1 MQTWYE
7 CKVKYLKIDQSGH
20 ERKVNDNYLLDAVS
34 FTDAETRIYK
44 EMQQLTNGEF
54 QVVNIKKS
62 NISEVIPSESGEW
75 WYKAKINLITIDE
88 EAGKEKKVT
97 NYILVMADDINHALK
112 RVEEGLSYMLVPY
125 VVTSIQLSAIAEV
138 FPYDEE
144 LQPKEIERKP
154 ISKTN
159 PTPVAPE
166 TELEDHA
173 YKYQQDS
180 DETENDDELEDL
192 DETIDN

>member
-20 ERKVNDNYLLDAVS
+20 ERKINDNYLLDAVS
-34 FTDAETRIYK
+34 FTDAETRIYQQ
-44 EMQQLTNGEF
+44 MNQLTNGEF
-54 QVVNIKKS
+54 QVQNIKKS
-62 NISEVIPSESGEW
+62 NISEVIPSETGEW

-125 VVTSIQLSAIAEV
+125 VVTSIQLSTIAEV
-138 FPYDEE
+138 FPYDSE
-144 LQPKEIERKP
+144 LEPKEIKRQP
-154 ISKTN
+154 A
-159 PTPVAPE
+159 PVEEEEIAPPG
-166 TELEDHA
+166 ELEDPEEEEFLS
-173 YKYQQDS
+173 DS
-180 DETENDDELEDL
+180 DEDENE
-192 DETIDN
+192 ETQEQ

>member
-54 QVVNIKKS
+54 QVANIKKS
-62 NISEVIPSESGEW
+62 NLTEVIPSETGEW
-75 WYKAKINLITIDE
+75 WYKAKISLITIDE
-88 EAGKEKKVT
+88 EKGKEKKIT

-112 RVEEGLSYMLVPY
+112 RLEEGLSYMLVPY
-125 VVTSIQLSAIAEV
+125 VVIAIQLSTIAEV

-144 LQPKEIERKP
+144 LQPKEVAR
-154 ISKTN
+154 
-159 PTPVAPE
+159 TPVSEATPE
-166 TELEDHA
+166 A
-173 YKYQQDS
+173 S
-180 DETENDDELEDL
+180 TENNEAENENTDNDRSDDYDELEDI
-192 DETIDN
+192 EDNTEN

>member
-62 NISEVIPSESGEW
+62 NLTEIIPSETGEW

-88 EAGKEKKVT
+88 EAGKEKKIT

-125 VVTSIQLSAIAEV
+125 VVTSIQLSTIAEV

-144 LQPKEIERKP
+144 LQPREIARKP
-154 ISKTN
+154 ISEVT
-159 PTPVAPE
+159 TAPAAFDE
-166 TELEDHA
+166 TEEEQADD
-173 YKYQQDS
+173 YRQEN
-180 DETENDDELEDL
+180 DETENDELEDIEEV
-192 DETIDN
+192 DKD